1 MKERALP
8 ILSLAFKAMAIIWV
22 AIVLAV
28 ALYAG
33 TNRLLLVGFTN
44 AAAAFVPSVWRG
56 MLVFPLPTGG
66 SLRGDFL
73 IMAAASTAL
82 SHLCAWLSRRI

>member
-1 MKERALP
+1 VKERALP
-8 ILSLAFKAMAIIWV
+8 ILSVAFRVMAIIWV

-56 MLVFPLPTGG
+56 MLVF
-66 SLRGDFL
+66 L

>member
-8 ILSLAFKAMAIIWV
+8 ILSLAFRVMAIIWV

-44 AAAAFVPSVWRG
+44 AAAAFV
-56 MLVFPLPTGG
+56 LVFPLPTGG